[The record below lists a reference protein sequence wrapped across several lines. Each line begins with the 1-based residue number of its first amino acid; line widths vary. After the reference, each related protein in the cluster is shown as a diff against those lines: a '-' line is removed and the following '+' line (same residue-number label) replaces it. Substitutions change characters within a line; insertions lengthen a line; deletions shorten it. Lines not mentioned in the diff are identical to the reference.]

1 VRHLEAFQ
9 VVLLRRPVD
18 APELDA
24 ESLERLQNEHLAFL
38 DGLRADGRAVT
49 TGPFLDQDDVRM
61 RGMVIYRVA
70 SVEAAREIALTDPL
84 VVAGRLE
91 VEAMTFL
98 GPPGT
103 LRPPGQPVT
112 FE

>member
-1 VRHLEAFQ
+1 MRHLETFQ

-18 APELDA
+18 APTLDD
-24 ESLERLQNEHLAFL
+24 ETLDRLQGEHLAFL
-38 DGLRADGRAVT
+38 ADLRADGRAVT
-49 TGPFLDQDDVRM
+49 SGPFLDQEDVRM

-70 SVEAAREIALTDPL
+70 SVEVARDIAMTDPL

-98 GPPGT
+98 APPGT
-103 LRPPGQPVT
+103 LLPAGLPVT

>member
-1 VRHLEAFQ
+1 VRQLEAFQ

-18 APELDA
+18 APTFDDETLD
-24 ESLERLQNEHLAFL
+24 RLQNEHLAFL
-38 DGLRADGRAVT
+38 DSLRADGRAVT
-49 TGPFLDQDDVRM
+49 TGPFLDQEDVRM
-61 RGMVIYRVA
+61 RGMVVYRVA
-70 SVEAAREIALTDPL
+70 SVEVAREIAMTDPL

-98 GPPGT
+98 CPPGT
-103 LRPPGQPVT
+103 LLPPGLPVT

>member
-18 APELDA
+18 APTFDDETLD
-24 ESLERLQNEHLAFL
+24 RLQNEHLAFL
-38 DGLRADGRAVT
+38 DALRADGRAVT
-49 TGPFLDQDDVRM
+49 TGPFLDQDDARM

-70 SVEAAREIALTDPL
+70 SVEVARDIALTDPL
-84 VVAGRLE
+84 VIAGRLE

-98 GPPGT
+98 CPPGT
-103 LRPPGQPVT
+103 LVPAGLPVT